1 MSSKRLTIFLVT
13 LLLIIILTFIF
24 YNNYHITSNT
34 LELSGIS
41 SSKYALR
48 IYDVSD
54 NLLSCTTYYQNPST
68 DQSNFVKYVV
78 EYTFENGSAHPAK
91 KRHSPG
97 RRAIYWFW
105 SGASFRYPG
114 WGFTPVCG
122 KKSGE
127 RKTQNLFAAGWDT
140 GNKGLGKGR
149 EQPAGKYGC
158 GHICYGI

>member
-54 NLLSCTTYYQNPST
+54 NLLSCTTYYQNPLT
-68 DQSNFVKYVV
+68 NQILLNM
-78 EYTFENGSAHPAK
+78 
-91 KRHSPG
+91 
-97 RRAIYWFW
+97 
-105 SGASFRYPG
+105 
-114 WGFTPVCG
+114 
-122 KKSGE
+122 
-127 RKTQNLFAAGWDT
+127 L
-140 GNKGLGKGR
+140 
-149 EQPAGKYGC
+149 
-158 GHICYGI
+158 